1 MVRGNKSIF
10 SHVLIAAT
18 LLAVSFAA
26 RAEMTYTITSYPA
39 GLADLPCDAF
49 KKNPDG
55 SWTQVPILIAG
66 GALIVGQN
74 FKNANETRIIESKCD
89 KK

>member
-1 MVRGNKSIF
+1 MAVRQGLVAKIQLAISSIKAHACF

-49 KKNPDG
+49 KK
-55 SWTQVPILIAG
+55 S
-66 GALIVGQN
+66 
-74 FKNANETRIIESKCD
+74 
-89 KK
+89 